1 LRLFLPDVSIFLG
14 GAKNVQNIML
24 KTVNLISGSGTTNLA
39 VLRAQKPGGRLAGLV
54 KTVAIICNN
63 SKAAGIQNAI
73 GEGFPEQDI
82 RLVSRAKGN
91 FDQQLLEILG
101 EYKPDYFHQLGWMP
115 LTPESVMKSFRGL
128 NQHLGP
134 GGEYMYGQR
143 RLYAHIRFCEMIGE
157 RRPVPIFCQFVD
169 PNYDQG
175 DVVFARFEDIREGE
189 AVAEI
194 ADRLLPIEHEVQ
206 IEALY
211 RLATNTAQPAPVPR
225 IYKTPE
231 EKLLMHKARMEAN
244 EFYSRK

>member
-1 LRLFLPDVSIFLG
+1 
-14 GAKNVQNIML
+14 M
-24 KTVNLISGSGTTNLA
+24 ISGSGSTNLA
-39 VLRAQKPGGRLAGLV
+39 VLREQKPGGRLAGLV

-73 GEGFPEQDI
+73 NEGFLKSDI
-82 RLVSRAKGN
+82 RLVSREKG
-91 FDQQLLEILG
+91 DLGKQLLEILG

-115 LTPESVMKSFRGL
+115 LTPNSVMKHYQGL

-157 RRPVPIFCQFVD
+157 KRPVPIFCQVVD

-175 DVVFARFEDIREGE
+175 DIIYVRFEDIREGE
-189 AVAEI
+189 TVAEI
-194 ADRLLPIEHEVQ
+194 AERFLPIEHEVQ

-211 RLATNTAQPAPVPR
+211 RLATNTAQPAPVPH

-231 EKLLMHKARMEAN
+231 EKLLMDKARMEARD
-244 EFYSRK
+244 FYSRK